1 MAGYHL
7 KITHLCVGQGLS
19 VLIEL
24 EYENENGQGRFVGLL
39 DCGSLAGGERFWG
52 PALSRIDEAVSK
64 NENVLNYVHIS
75 HFDCDHYNLLE
86 KLGARYDKQHGE
98 QISIERMY
106 FGCTGDQD
114 IDQIKESIR
123 NSFVVEEDNLYVLN
137 WVCGMS
143 QNNPYQL
150 ARDERAARLFVN
162 IELDE
167 GLFFRICPTLFH
179 PHLWP
184 KRTTGLA
191 FKTLADPG
199 VLINTGSSVLLV
211 TIVEEDEKNIFPR
224 VSYLF
229 TGDATLETMKIMQLK
244 QNLTF
249 CTEKKMIQVAH
260 HGAKRHVADDE
271 NNNNYTTLQWLLNTF
286 NPESAVVSA
295 KCKNQS
301 GWTHPHPD
309 TMGVYESYVT
319 GMGQQSFITCFE
331 WEENRE
337 KMKIRQYSTTKKLYE
352 TFKINEA
359 VWDDTLYQSVGKEN
373 YLLYDVVAE
382 SDSGNP
388 YVLDTKEILRHPFHK
403 SL

>member
-52 PALSRIDEAVSK
+52 PALGQIDEAVSK
-64 NENVLNYVHIS
+64 NGNMLNYVHIS
-75 HFDCDHYNLLE
+75 HFDRDHYNLLNR
-86 KLGARYDKQHGE
+86 LGDGYAEQHGKK
-98 QISIERMY
+98 ISIERMY
-106 FGCTGDQD
+106 FGCTGNRN
-114 IDQIKESIR
+114 INQIKERIM
-123 NSFVVEEDNLYVLN
+123 NSFAVEEDNLYILN

-143 QNNPYQL
+143 KNNPYHL
-150 ARDERAARLFVN
+150 ASDERAARLFVN

-184 KRTTGLA
+184 GRVEGLESVD
-191 FKTLADPG
+191 LSGSG

-211 TIVEEDEKNIFPR
+211 TIVTEDEKNIFPR

-271 NNNNYTTLQWLLNTF
+271 SNNNYTTLQWLLNTF

-295 KCKNQS
+295 KCKNQN

-309 TMGVYESYVT
+309 TMRVYESHVT
-319 GMGQQSFITCFE
+319 GMRQQSFITCFE
-331 WEENRE
+331 WVGNKA
-337 KMKIRQYSTTKKLYE
+337 KMSIRQYPVTKKLYE
-352 TFKINEA
+352 TFKINDA
-359 VWDDTLYQSVGKEN
+359 VSDGTLYQSVGEVN

-382 SDSGNP
+382 SDSGNS
-388 YVLDTKEILRHPFHK
+388 YVLDTKEIPR
-403 SL
+403 